1 MSRKRKTT
9 EEDDL
14 EEIRKG
20 FEKFDVNG
28 TGIINPSE
36 LLEAMDAMNIK
47 EKNPFIY
54 EIIESL
60 NSEKDIKKKGGV
72 NLDELVSYVYQKVN
86 DTETNMGLR
95 QIHEVINDRDT
106 DTISMSTFYDLARKY
121 GDKLTEDELRML
133 LEKTQMGGNDLTFDE
148 FYTIMKGSGKDN
160 SSMNMSRSSFRN
172 KNNNSEV
179 YVRKSNNNSNI
190 IDNNNSNIMN
200 NSKIRTKKY
209 IYKEQT
215 KKEIKPEPEPEPEP
229 EQEQKQEQ
237 EQNPEQEQEQEKV
250 ENNNINNNNVSIEEN
265 KEIDFELDR
274 RFESPKQNYIE
285 EYHEEH
291 IIEED
296 QIPPQE
302 NNNINVELSQQN
314 QIQEEEYQYNPINPV
329 EEQHQELNISQDE
342 DTQRDYGQNLNAY
355 SKDKDNN
362 DIYSSPKI
370 INPNDINESQNMNEL
385 NVSHPKNENSEI
397 ELDIQRNSEAQ
408 SETSSQYKY
417 SYRKRKI
424 GAAPIHEKIENN
436 SNTNEGQTKYTK
448 EKETKITNLPN
459 GGKQIEITEKTE
471 VVKEK
476 PYSRG
481 YRSRFG
487 RYKNEENDNNNNN
500 NNKNVEEKKEDKKE
514 EKKSYYRI
522 RKPFSRQN
530 EEQVAMTKVNGEEN
544 NEVNIPKRYHR
555 RYRESKASSNNQ

>member
-36 LLEAMDAMNIK
+36 LIEAMDAMNIK

-72 NLDELVSYVYQKVN
+72 NLDDLVSYVYQKVN

-95 QIHEVINDRDT
+95 QIHDVINDRDT
-106 DTISMSTFYDLARKY
+106 DTISMTTFYDLARKY
-121 GDKLTEDELRML
+121 GDQLNEDELRML
-133 LEKTQMGGNDLTFDE
+133 LEKTQMGGTDLTFDE

-172 KNNNSEV
+172 KNNNNNEV

-190 IDNNNSNIMN
+190 NDNNIMN

-215 KKEIKPEPEPEPEP
+215 KKEIKPEPEPEPE
-229 EQEQKQEQ
+229 Q
-237 EQNPEQEQEQEKV
+237 EQEQEQKLEQEQEI
-250 ENNNINNNNVSIEEN
+250 ENNNNNASIEEN
-265 KEIDFELDR
+265 KEIDFEFDR

-285 EYHEEH
+285 EYHEKH

-296 QIPPQE
+296 QIPPQDD
-302 NNNINVELSQQN
+302 NNINVELSQQN
-314 QIQEEEYQYNPINPV
+314 QIQEEEYQYNPINQV
-329 EEQHQELNISQDE
+329 EEQHQELNISQE
-342 DTQRDYGQNLNAY
+342 DDTHRDYGQNLNAY
-355 SKDKDNN
+355 SKDKGNN

-385 NVSHPKNENSEI
+385 NVSQPKNENSEI

-436 SNTNEGQTKYTK
+436 SNMNDGEAKYTK
-448 EKETKITNLPN
+448 EKETKITNLPD

-481 YRSRFG
+481 YRNRFG
-487 RYKNEENDNNNNN
+487 RYKNEDNDNSNN
-500 NNKNVEEKKEDKKE
+500 NNKNVEEKKEEKKE
-514 EKKSYYRI
+514 DKKSYYRI

-555 RYRESKASSNNQ
+555 RYRESKTSSNNQ

>member
-95 QIHEVINDRDT
+95 QIHDVINDRDT
-106 DTISMSTFYDLARKY
+106 DTISMTTFYDLARKY
-121 GDKLTEDELRML
+121 GDQLNEDELRML
-133 LEKTQMGGNDLTFDE
+133 LEKTQMGGTDLTFDE

-172 KNNNSEV
+172 KNNNNNEV

-190 IDNNNSNIMN
+190 NDNNIMN

-215 KKEIKPEPEPEPEP
+215 KKEIKPEPEPEPE
-229 EQEQKQEQ
+229 Q
-237 EQNPEQEQEQEKV
+237 EQEQEQKLEQEQEI
-250 ENNNINNNNVSIEEN
+250 ENNNNNASIEEN
-265 KEIDFELDR
+265 KEIDFEFDR

-285 EYHEEH
+285 EYHEKH

-296 QIPPQE
+296 QIHPQDD
-302 NNNINVELSQQN
+302 NNINVELSQQN
-314 QIQEEEYQYNPINPV
+314 QIQEEEYQYNPINQV
-329 EEQHQELNISQDE
+329 EEQHQELNISQE
-342 DTQRDYGQNLNAY
+342 DDTHRDYGQNLNAY

-385 NVSHPKNENSEI
+385 NVSQPKNENSEI

-424 GAAPIHEKIENN
+424 GAAPIHEKIESN
-436 SNTNEGQTKYTK
+436 SNMNDGETKYTK
-448 EKETKITNLPN
+448 EKETKITNLPD

-481 YRSRFG
+481 YRNRFG
-487 RYKNEENDNNNNN
+487 RYKNEDNDNSNN
-500 NNKNVEEKKEDKKE
+500 NNKNVEEKKEEKKE
-514 EKKSYYRI
+514 DKKSYYRI

-555 RYRESKASSNNQ
+555 RYRESKTSSNNQ

>member
-36 LLEAMDAMNIK
+36 LLEAMNAMNIK

-72 NLDELVSYVYQKVN
+72 NLDELVSYVYKKVN

-95 QIHEVINDRDT
+95 QIHDVINDRDT
-106 DTISMSTFYDLARKY
+106 DTISMTTFYDLTRKY
-121 GDKLTEDELRML
+121 GDQLNEDELRML
-133 LEKTQMGGNDLTFDE
+133 LEKTQMGGTDLTFDE

-172 KNNNSEV
+172 KNNNNNEV

-190 IDNNNSNIMN
+190 NDNNIMN

-215 KKEIKPEPEPEPEP
+215 KKEIKPEPEPEPE
-229 EQEQKQEQ
+229 Q
-237 EQNPEQEQEQEKV
+237 EQEQEQKLEQEQEI
-250 ENNNINNNNVSIEEN
+250 ENNNNNASIEEN
-265 KEIDFELDR
+265 KEIDFEFDR

-285 EYHEEH
+285 EYHEKH

-302 NNNINVELSQQN
+302 DNNINVELSQQN
-314 QIQEEEYQYNPINPV
+314 QIQEEEYQYNPINQV
-329 EEQHQELNISQDE
+329 EEQHQELNISQE
-342 DTQRDYGQNLNAY
+342 DDTHRDYGQNLNAY

-385 NVSHPKNENSEI
+385 NVSQPKNENSEI

-424 GAAPIHEKIENN
+424 GAAPIHEKIESN
-436 SNTNEGQTKYTK
+436 SNMNDGEAKYTK
-448 EKETKITNLPN
+448 EKETKITNLPD

-481 YRSRFG
+481 YRNRFG
-487 RYKNEENDNNNNN
+487 RYKNEDNDNSNN
-500 NNKNVEEKKEDKKE
+500 NNKNVEEKKEEKKE
-514 EKKSYYRI
+514 DKKSYYRI

-555 RYRESKASSNNQ
+555 RYRESKTSSNNQ

>member
-72 NLDELVSYVYQKVN
+72 NLDELVSYVYKKVN

-95 QIHEVINDRDT
+95 QIHDVINDRDT
-106 DTISMSTFYDLARKY
+106 DTISMTTFYDLARKY
-121 GDKLTEDELRML
+121 GDQLNEDELRML
-133 LEKTQMGGNDLTFDE
+133 LEKTQMGGTDLTFDE

-172 KNNNSEV
+172 KNNNNNEV

-190 IDNNNSNIMN
+190 NDNNIMN

-215 KKEIKPEPEPEPEP
+215 KKEIKPEPEPEPE
-229 EQEQKQEQ
+229 Q
-237 EQNPEQEQEQEKV
+237 EQEQEQKLEQEQEI
-250 ENNNINNNNVSIEEN
+250 ENNNNNASIEEN
-265 KEIDFELDR
+265 KEIDFEFDR
-274 RFESPKQNYIE
+274 RFESPKQNYVE

-296 QIPPQE
+296 QIPPQDD
-302 NNNINVELSQQN
+302 NNINVELSQQN
-314 QIQEEEYQYNPINPV
+314 QIQEEEYQYNPINQV
-329 EEQHQELNISQDE
+329 EEQHQELNISQE
-342 DTQRDYGQNLNAY
+342 DDTHRDYGQNLNAY

-385 NVSHPKNENSEI
+385 NVSQPKNENSEI

-424 GAAPIHEKIENN
+424 GAAPIHEKIESN
-436 SNTNEGQTKYTK
+436 SNMNDGEAKYTK
-448 EKETKITNLPN
+448 EKETKITNLPD

-481 YRSRFG
+481 YRNRFG
-487 RYKNEENDNNNNN
+487 RYKNEDNDNSNN
-500 NNKNVEEKKEDKKE
+500 NNKNVEEKKEEKKE
-514 EKKSYYRI
+514 DKKSYYRI

-555 RYRESKASSNNQ
+555 RYRESKTSSNNQ

>member
-36 LLEAMDAMNIK
+36 LLEAMNAMNIK

-95 QIHEVINDRDT
+95 QIHDVINDRDT
-106 DTISMSTFYDLARKY
+106 DTISMTTFYDLARKY
-121 GDKLTEDELRML
+121 GDQLNEDELRML
-133 LEKTQMGGNDLTFDE
+133 LEKTQMGGTDLTFDE

-172 KNNNSEV
+172 KNNNNNEV

-190 IDNNNSNIMN
+190 NDNNIMN

-215 KKEIKPEPEPEPEP
+215 KKEIKPEPEPEPE
-229 EQEQKQEQ
+229 Q
-237 EQNPEQEQEQEKV
+237 EQEQEQKLEQEQEI
-250 ENNNINNNNVSIEEN
+250 ENNNNNASIEEN
-265 KEIDFELDR
+265 KEIDFEFDR

-285 EYHEEH
+285 EYHEKH

-296 QIPPQE
+296 QIPPQDD
-302 NNNINVELSQQN
+302 NNINVELSQQN
-314 QIQEEEYQYNPINPV
+314 QIQEEEYQYNPINQV
-329 EEQHQELNISQDE
+329 EEQHQELNISQE
-342 DTQRDYGQNLNAY
+342 DDTHRDYGQNLNAY

-385 NVSHPKNENSEI
+385 NVSQPKNENSEI

-424 GAAPIHEKIENN
+424 GAAPIHEKIESN
-436 SNTNEGQTKYTK
+436 SNMNDGEAKYTK
-448 EKETKITNLPN
+448 EKETKITNLPD

-481 YRSRFG
+481 YRNRFG
-487 RYKNEENDNNNNN
+487 RYKNEDNDNSNN
-500 NNKNVEEKKEDKKE
+500 NNKNVEEKKEEKKE
-514 EKKSYYRI
+514 DKKSYYRI

-555 RYRESKASSNNQ
+555 RYRESKTSSNNQ

>member
-72 NLDELVSYVYQKVN
+72 NLDELVSYVYKKVN

-95 QIHEVINDRDT
+95 QIHDVINDRDT
-106 DTISMSTFYDLARKY
+106 DTISMTTFYDLARKY
-121 GDKLTEDELRML
+121 GDQLNEDELRML
-133 LEKTQMGGNDLTFDE
+133 LEKTQMGGTDLTFDE

-160 SSMNMSRSSFRN
+160 SSLNMSRSSFRN
-172 KNNNSEV
+172 KNNNNNEV

-190 IDNNNSNIMN
+190 NDNNIMN

-215 KKEIKPEPEPEPEP
+215 KKEIKPEPEPEPE
-229 EQEQKQEQ
+229 Q
-237 EQNPEQEQEQEKV
+237 EQEQEQKLEQEQEQKI
-250 ENNNINNNNVSIEEN
+250 ENNNNNASIEEN
-265 KEIDFELDR
+265 KEIDFEFDR
-274 RFESPKQNYIE
+274 RFESPKQNYVE

-296 QIPPQE
+296 QIPPQDD
-302 NNNINVELSQQN
+302 NNINVELSQQN
-314 QIQEEEYQYNPINPV
+314 QIQEEEYQYNPINQV
-329 EEQHQELNISQDE
+329 EEQHQELNISQE
-342 DTQRDYGQNLNAY
+342 DDTHRDYGQNLNAY

-385 NVSHPKNENSEI
+385 NVSQPKNENSEI

-436 SNTNEGQTKYTK
+436 SNMNDGEAKYTK
-448 EKETKITNLPN
+448 EKETKITNLPD

-481 YRSRFG
+481 YRNRFG
-487 RYKNEENDNNNNN
+487 RYKNEDNDNSNN
-500 NNKNVEEKKEDKKE
+500 NNKNVEEKKEEKKE
-514 EKKSYYRI
+514 DKKSYYRI

-555 RYRESKASSNNQ
+555 RYRESKTSSNNQ

>member
-36 LLEAMDAMNIK
+36 LIEAMDAMNIK

-72 NLDELVSYVYQKVN
+72 NLDDLVSYVYQKVN

-95 QIHEVINDRDT
+95 QIHDVINDRDT
-106 DTISMSTFYDLARKY
+106 DTISMTTFYDLARKY
-121 GDKLTEDELRML
+121 GDQLNEDELRML
-133 LEKTQMGGNDLTFDE
+133 LEKTQMGGTDLTFDE

-172 KNNNSEV
+172 KNNNNNEV

-190 IDNNNSNIMN
+190 NDNNIMN

-215 KKEIKPEPEPEPEP
+215 KKEIKPEPEPEPEQEQ
-229 EQEQKQEQ
+229 EQEQKL
-237 EQNPEQEQEQEKV
+237 EQEQEQEI
-250 ENNNINNNNVSIEEN
+250 ENNNNNASIEEN
-265 KEIDFELDR
+265 KEIDFEFDR

-285 EYHEEH
+285 EYHEKH

-296 QIPPQE
+296 QIPPQDD
-302 NNNINVELSQQN
+302 NNINVELSQQN
-314 QIQEEEYQYNPINPV
+314 QIQEEEYQYNPINQV
-329 EEQHQELNISQDE
+329 EEQHQELNISQE
-342 DTQRDYGQNLNAY
+342 DDTHRDYGQNLNAY

-385 NVSHPKNENSEI
+385 NVSQPKNENSEI

-424 GAAPIHEKIENN
+424 GAAPIHEKIESN
-436 SNTNEGQTKYTK
+436 SNMNDGEAKYTK
-448 EKETKITNLPN
+448 EKETKITNLPD

-481 YRSRFG
+481 YRNRFG
-487 RYKNEENDNNNNN
+487 RYKNEDNDNSNN
-500 NNKNVEEKKEDKKE
+500 NNKNVEEKKEEKKE
-514 EKKSYYRI
+514 DKKSYYRI

-555 RYRESKASSNNQ
+555 RYRESKTSSNNQ

>member
-72 NLDELVSYVYQKVN
+72 HLDELVSYVYQKVN

-95 QIHEVINDRDT
+95 QIHDVINDRDT
-106 DTISMSTFYDLARKY
+106 DTISMTTFYDLARKY
-121 GDKLTEDELRML
+121 GDQLNEDELRML
-133 LEKTQMGGNDLTFDE
+133 LEKTQMGGTDLTFDE

-172 KNNNSEV
+172 KNNNNNEV

-190 IDNNNSNIMN
+190 NDNNIMN

-215 KKEIKPEPEPEPEP
+215 KKEIKPEPEPEPE
-229 EQEQKQEQ
+229 Q
-237 EQNPEQEQEQEKV
+237 EQEQEQKLEQEQEI
-250 ENNNINNNNVSIEEN
+250 ENNNNNASIEEN
-265 KEIDFELDR
+265 KEIDFEFDR

-285 EYHEEH
+285 EYHEKH

-296 QIPPQE
+296 QIPPQDD
-302 NNNINVELSQQN
+302 NNINVELSQQN
-314 QIQEEEYQYNPINPV
+314 QIQEEEYQYNPINQV
-329 EEQHQELNISQDE
+329 EEQHQELNISQE
-342 DTQRDYGQNLNAY
+342 DDTHRDYGQNLNAY

-385 NVSHPKNENSEI
+385 NVSQPKNENSEI

-436 SNTNEGQTKYTK
+436 SNMNDGEAKYTK
-448 EKETKITNLPN
+448 EKETKITNLPD

-481 YRSRFG
+481 YRNRFG
-487 RYKNEENDNNNNN
+487 RYKNEDNDNSNN
-500 NNKNVEEKKEDKKE
+500 NNKNVEEKKEEKKE
-514 EKKSYYRI
+514 DKKSYYRI

-555 RYRESKASSNNQ
+555 RYRESKTSSNNQ

>member
-72 NLDELVSYVYQKVN
+72 NLDELVSYVYKKVN

-95 QIHEVINDRDT
+95 QIHDVINDRDT
-106 DTISMSTFYDLARKY
+106 DTISMTTFYDLARKY
-121 GDKLTEDELRML
+121 GDQLNEDELRML
-133 LEKTQMGGNDLTFDE
+133 LEKTQMGGTDLTFDE

-172 KNNNSEV
+172 KNNNNNEV

-190 IDNNNSNIMN
+190 NDNNIMN

-215 KKEIKPEPEPEPEP
+215 KKEIKPEPEPEPE
-229 EQEQKQEQ
+229 Q
-237 EQNPEQEQEQEKV
+237 EQEQEQKLEQEQEI
-250 ENNNINNNNVSIEEN
+250 ENNNNNASIEEN
-265 KEIDFELDR
+265 KEIDFEFDR
-274 RFESPKQNYIE
+274 RFESPKQNYVE

-296 QIPPQE
+296 QIPPQDD
-302 NNNINVELSQQN
+302 NNINVELSQQN
-314 QIQEEEYQYNPINPV
+314 QIQEEEYQYNPINQV
-329 EEQHQELNISQDE
+329 EEQHQELNISQE
-342 DTQRDYGQNLNAY
+342 DDTHRDYGQNLNAY

-385 NVSHPKNENSEI
+385 NVSQPKNENSEI

-424 GAAPIHEKIENN
+424 GAAPIHEKIESN
-436 SNTNEGQTKYTK
+436 SNMNDGEAKYTK
-448 EKETKITNLPN
+448 EKETKITNLPD

-481 YRSRFG
+481 YRNRFG
-487 RYKNEENDNNNNN
+487 RYKNEDNDNSNN

-514 EKKSYYRI
+514 DKKSYYRI

-555 RYRESKASSNNQ
+555 RYRENKTSSNNQ

>member
-95 QIHEVINDRDT
+95 QIHDVINDRDT
-106 DTISMSTFYDLARKY
+106 DTISMTTFYDLARKY
-121 GDKLTEDELRML
+121 GDQLNEDELRML
-133 LEKTQMGGNDLTFDE
+133 LEKTQMGGTDLTFDE

-172 KNNNSEV
+172 KNNNNNEV

-190 IDNNNSNIMN
+190 NDNNIMN

-215 KKEIKPEPEPEPEP
+215 KKEIKPEPEPEPE
-229 EQEQKQEQ
+229 Q
-237 EQNPEQEQEQEKV
+237 EQEQEQKLEQEQEI
-250 ENNNINNNNVSIEEN
+250 ENNNNNASIEEN
-265 KEIDFELDR
+265 KEIDFEFDR

-296 QIPPQE
+296 QIPPQDD
-302 NNNINVELSQQN
+302 NNINVELSQQN
-314 QIQEEEYQYNPINPV
+314 QIQEEEYQYNPINQV
-329 EEQHQELNISQDE
+329 EEQHQELNISQE
-342 DTQRDYGQNLNAY
+342 DDTHRDYGQNLNAY

-385 NVSHPKNENSEI
+385 NVSQPKNENSEI

-424 GAAPIHEKIENN
+424 GAAPIHEKIESN
-436 SNTNEGQTKYTK
+436 SNMNDGEAKYTK
-448 EKETKITNLPN
+448 EKETKITNLPD

-481 YRSRFG
+481 YRNRFG
-487 RYKNEENDNNNNN
+487 RYKNEDNDNSNN
-500 NNKNVEEKKEDKKE
+500 NNKNVEEKKEEKKE
-514 EKKSYYRI
+514 DKKSYYRI

-555 RYRESKASSNNQ
+555 RYRESKTSSNNQ

>member
-72 NLDELVSYVYQKVN
+72 NLDDLVSYVYQKVN

-95 QIHEVINDRDT
+95 QIHDVINDRDT
-106 DTISMSTFYDLARKY
+106 DTISMTTFYDLARKY
-121 GDKLTEDELRML
+121 GDQLNEDELRML
-133 LEKTQMGGNDLTFDE
+133 LEKTQMGGTDLTFDE

-160 SSMNMSRSSFRN
+160 SSLNMSRSSFRN
-172 KNNNSEV
+172 KNNNNNEV

-190 IDNNNSNIMN
+190 NDNNIMN

-215 KKEIKPEPEPEPEP
+215 KKEIKPEPEPEPE
-229 EQEQKQEQ
+229 Q
-237 EQNPEQEQEQEKV
+237 EQEQEQKLEQEQEI
-250 ENNNINNNNVSIEEN
+250 ENNNNNASIEEN
-265 KEIDFELDR
+265 KEIDFEFDR
-274 RFESPKQNYIE
+274 RFESPKQNYVE

-296 QIPPQE
+296 QIPPQDD
-302 NNNINVELSQQN
+302 NNINVELSQQN
-314 QIQEEEYQYNPINPV
+314 QIQEEEYQYNPINQV
-329 EEQHQELNISQDE
+329 EEQHQELNISQE
-342 DTQRDYGQNLNAY
+342 DDTHRDYGQNLNAY

-385 NVSHPKNENSEI
+385 NVSQPKNENSEI

-436 SNTNEGQTKYTK
+436 SNMNNGEAKYTK
-448 EKETKITNLPN
+448 EKETKITNLPD

-481 YRSRFG
+481 YRNRFG
-487 RYKNEENDNNNNN
+487 RYKNEDNDNSNN
-500 NNKNVEEKKEDKKE
+500 NNKNVEEKKEEKKE
-514 EKKSYYRI
+514 DKKSYYRI

-555 RYRESKASSNNQ
+555 RYRESKTSSNNQ

>member
-72 NLDELVSYVYQKVN
+72 NLDELVSYVYKKVN

-95 QIHEVINDRDT
+95 QIHDVINDRDT
-106 DTISMSTFYDLARKY
+106 DTISMTTFYDLARKY
-121 GDKLTEDELRML
+121 GDQLNEDELRML
-133 LEKTQMGGNDLTFDE
+133 LEKTQMGGTDLTFDE
-148 FYTIMKGSGKDN
+148 FYTIMKESGKDN

-172 KNNNSEV
+172 KNNNNNEV

-190 IDNNNSNIMN
+190 NDNNIMN

-229 EQEQKQEQ
+229 EQEQEQ
-237 EQNPEQEQEQEKV
+237 EQKLEQEQEI
-250 ENNNINNNNVSIEEN
+250 ENNNNNASIEEN
-265 KEIDFELDR
+265 KEIDFEFDR

-285 EYHEEH
+285 EYHEKH

-296 QIPPQE
+296 QIPPQDD
-302 NNNINVELSQQN
+302 NNINVELSQQN
-314 QIQEEEYQYNPINPV
+314 QIQEEEYQYNPINQV
-329 EEQHQELNISQDE
+329 EEQHQELNISQE
-342 DTQRDYGQNLNAY
+342 DDTHRDYGQNLNAY

-385 NVSHPKNENSEI
+385 NVSQPKNENSEI

-436 SNTNEGQTKYTK
+436 SNMNDGEAKYTK
-448 EKETKITNLPN
+448 EKETKITNLPD

-481 YRSRFG
+481 YRNRFG
-487 RYKNEENDNNNNN
+487 RYKNEDNDNSNN
-500 NNKNVEEKKEDKKE
+500 NNKNVEEKKEEKKE
-514 EKKSYYRI
+514 DKKSYYRI

-555 RYRESKASSNNQ
+555 RYRESKTSSNNQ

>member
-36 LLEAMDAMNIK
+36 LLEAMNAMNIK

-95 QIHEVINDRDT
+95 QIHDVINDRDT
-106 DTISMSTFYDLARKY
+106 DTISMTTFYDLARKY
-121 GDKLTEDELRML
+121 GDQLNEDELRML
-133 LEKTQMGGNDLTFDE
+133 LEKTQMGGTDLTFDE

-172 KNNNSEV
+172 KNNNNNEV

-190 IDNNNSNIMN
+190 NDNNIMN

-215 KKEIKPEPEPEPEP
+215 KKEIKPEPEPEPE
-229 EQEQKQEQ
+229 Q
-237 EQNPEQEQEQEKV
+237 EQEQEQKLEQEQEI
-250 ENNNINNNNVSIEEN
+250 ENNNNNASIEEN
-265 KEIDFELDR
+265 KEIDFEFDR

-296 QIPPQE
+296 QIPPQDD
-302 NNNINVELSQQN
+302 NNINVELSQQN
-314 QIQEEEYQYNPINPV
+314 QIQEEEYQYNPINQV
-329 EEQHQELNISQDE
+329 EEQHQELNISQE
-342 DTQRDYGQNLNAY
+342 DDTHRDYGQNLNAY

-385 NVSHPKNENSEI
+385 NVSQPKNENSEI

-424 GAAPIHEKIENN
+424 GAAPIHEKIESN
-436 SNTNEGQTKYTK
+436 SNMNDGEAKYTK
-448 EKETKITNLPN
+448 EKETKITNLPD

-481 YRSRFG
+481 YRNRFG
-487 RYKNEENDNNNNN
+487 RYKNEDNDNSNN
-500 NNKNVEEKKEDKKE
+500 NNKNVEEKKEEKKE
-514 EKKSYYRI
+514 DKKSYYRI

-555 RYRESKASSNNQ
+555 RYRESKTSSNNQ

>member
-95 QIHEVINDRDT
+95 QIHDVINDRDT
-106 DTISMSTFYDLARKY
+106 DTISMTTFYDLARKY
-121 GDKLTEDELRML
+121 GDQLNEDELRML
-133 LEKTQMGGNDLTFDE
+133 LEKTQMGGTDLTFDE

-172 KNNNSEV
+172 KNNNNNEV

-190 IDNNNSNIMN
+190 NDNNIMN

-215 KKEIKPEPEPEPEP
+215 KKEIKPEPEPEPE
-229 EQEQKQEQ
+229 Q
-237 EQNPEQEQEQEKV
+237 EQEQEQKLEQEQEQKI
-250 ENNNINNNNVSIEEN
+250 ENNNNNASIEEN
-265 KEIDFELDR
+265 KEIDFEFDR

-296 QIPPQE
+296 QIPPQDD
-302 NNNINVELSQQN
+302 NNINVELSQQN
-314 QIQEEEYQYNPINPV
+314 QIQEEEYQYNPINQV
-329 EEQHQELNISQDE
+329 EEQHQELNISQE
-342 DTQRDYGQNLNAY
+342 DDTHRDYGQNLNAY

-385 NVSHPKNENSEI
+385 NVSQPKNENSEI

-424 GAAPIHEKIENN
+424 GAAPIHEKIESN
-436 SNTNEGQTKYTK
+436 SNMNDGEAKYTK
-448 EKETKITNLPN
+448 EKETKITNLPD

-481 YRSRFG
+481 YRNRFG
-487 RYKNEENDNNNNN
+487 RYKNEDNDNSNN
-500 NNKNVEEKKEDKKE
+500 NNKNVEEKKEEKKE
-514 EKKSYYRI
+514 DKKSYYRI

-555 RYRESKASSNNQ
+555 RYRESKTSSNNQ

>member
-72 NLDELVSYVYQKVN
+72 NLDELVSYVYKKVN

-95 QIHEVINDRDT
+95 QIHDVINDRDT
-106 DTISMSTFYDLARKY
+106 DTISMTTFYDLARKY
-121 GDKLTEDELRML
+121 GDQLNEDELRML
-133 LEKTQMGGNDLTFDE
+133 LEKTQMGGTDLTFDE

-172 KNNNSEV
+172 KNNNNNEV

-190 IDNNNSNIMN
+190 NDNNIMN

-215 KKEIKPEPEPEPEP
+215 KKEIKPEPEPEPE
-229 EQEQKQEQ
+229 QKQEQ
-237 EQNPEQEQEQEKV
+237 EQKLEQEQEQEI
-250 ENNNINNNNVSIEEN
+250 ENNNNNNNASIEEN
-265 KEIDFELDR
+265 KEIDFEFDR

-296 QIPPQE
+296 QIPPQDD
-302 NNNINVELSQQN
+302 NNINVELSQQN
-314 QIQEEEYQYNPINPV
+314 QIQEEEYQYNPINQV
-329 EEQHQELNISQDE
+329 EEQHQELNISQE
-342 DTQRDYGQNLNAY
+342 DDTHRDYGQNLNAY

-385 NVSHPKNENSEI
+385 NVSQPKNENSEI

-424 GAAPIHEKIENN
+424 GAAPIHEKIESN
-436 SNTNEGQTKYTK
+436 SNMNDGEAKYTK
-448 EKETKITNLPN
+448 EKETKITNLPD

-481 YRSRFG
+481 YRNRFG
-487 RYKNEENDNNNNN
+487 RYKNEDNDNSNN
-500 NNKNVEEKKEDKKE
+500 NNKNVEEKKEEKKE
-514 EKKSYYRI
+514 DKKSYYRI

-555 RYRESKASSNNQ
+555 RYRESKTSSNNQ

>member
-72 NLDELVSYVYQKVN
+72 NLDELVSYVYKKVN

-95 QIHEVINDRDT
+95 QIHDVINDRDT
-106 DTISMSTFYDLARKY
+106 DTISMTTFYDLARKY
-121 GDKLTEDELRML
+121 GDQLNEDELRML
-133 LEKTQMGGNDLTFDE
+133 LEKTQMGGTDLTFDE

-172 KNNNSEV
+172 KNNNNNEV

-190 IDNNNSNIMN
+190 NDNNIMN

-215 KKEIKPEPEPEPEP
+215 KKEIKPEPEPEPE
-229 EQEQKQEQ
+229 Q
-237 EQNPEQEQEQEKV
+237 EQEQEQKLEQEQEI
-250 ENNNINNNNVSIEEN
+250 ENNNNNASIEEN
-265 KEIDFELDR
+265 KEIDFEFDR

-285 EYHEEH
+285 EYHEKH

-296 QIPPQE
+296 QIPPQDD
-302 NNNINVELSQQN
+302 NNINVELSQQN
-314 QIQEEEYQYNPINPV
+314 QIQEEEYQYNPINQV
-329 EEQHQELNISQDE
+329 EEQHQELNISQE
-342 DTQRDYGQNLNAY
+342 DDTHRDYGQNLNAY

-385 NVSHPKNENSEI
+385 NVSQPKNENSEI

-436 SNTNEGQTKYTK
+436 SNMNDGETKYTK
-448 EKETKITNLPN
+448 EKETKITNLPD

-481 YRSRFG
+481 YRNRFG
-487 RYKNEENDNNNNN
+487 RYKNEDNDNSNN
-500 NNKNVEEKKEDKKE
+500 NNKNVEEKKEEKKE
-514 EKKSYYRI
+514 DKKSYYRI

-555 RYRESKASSNNQ
+555 RYRESKTSSNNQ

>member
-72 NLDELVSYVYQKVN
+72 NLDDLVSYVYQKVN

-95 QIHEVINDRDT
+95 QIHDVINDRDT
-106 DTISMSTFYDLARKY
+106 DTISMTTFYDLARKY
-121 GDKLTEDELRML
+121 GDQLNEDELRML
-133 LEKTQMGGNDLTFDE
+133 LEKTQMGGTDLTFDE

-160 SSMNMSRSSFRN
+160 SSLNMSRSSFRN
-172 KNNNSEV
+172 KNNNNNEV

-190 IDNNNSNIMN
+190 NDNNIMN

-215 KKEIKPEPEPEPEP
+215 KKEIKPEPEPEPE
-229 EQEQKQEQ
+229 Q
-237 EQNPEQEQEQEKV
+237 EQEQEQKLEQEQEI
-250 ENNNINNNNVSIEEN
+250 ENNNNNASIEEN
-265 KEIDFELDR
+265 KEIDFEFDR

-285 EYHEEH
+285 EYHEKH
-291 IIEED
+291 IIEEE
-296 QIPPQE
+296 QIPPQDD
-302 NNNINVELSQQN
+302 NNINVELSQQN
-314 QIQEEEYQYNPINPV
+314 QIQEEEYQYNPINQV
-329 EEQHQELNISQDE
+329 EEQHQELNISQE
-342 DTQRDYGQNLNAY
+342 DDTHRDYGQNLNAY

-385 NVSHPKNENSEI
+385 NVSQPKNENSEI

-424 GAAPIHEKIENN
+424 GAAPIHEKIESN
-436 SNTNEGQTKYTK
+436 SNMNDGEAKYTK
-448 EKETKITNLPN
+448 EKETKITNLPD

-481 YRSRFG
+481 YRNRFG
-487 RYKNEENDNNNNN
+487 RYKNEDNDNSNN
-500 NNKNVEEKKEDKKE
+500 NNKNVEEKKEEKKE
-514 EKKSYYRI
+514 DKKSYYRI

-555 RYRESKASSNNQ
+555 RYRESKTSSNNQ

>member
-72 NLDELVSYVYQKVN
+72 NLDELVSYVYKKVN

-95 QIHEVINDRDT
+95 QIHDVINDRDT
-106 DTISMSTFYDLARKY
+106 DTISMTTFYDLARKY
-121 GDKLTEDELRML
+121 GDQLNEDELRML
-133 LEKTQMGGNDLTFDE
+133 LEKTQMGGTDLTFDE

-160 SSMNMSRSSFRN
+160 SSLNMSRSSFRN
-172 KNNNSEV
+172 KNNNNNEV

-190 IDNNNSNIMN
+190 NDNNIMN

-215 KKEIKPEPEPEPEP
+215 KKEIKPEPEPEPE
-229 EQEQKQEQ
+229 Q
-237 EQNPEQEQEQEKV
+237 EQEQEQKLEQDQEI
-250 ENNNINNNNVSIEEN
+250 ENNNNNASIEEN
-265 KEIDFELDR
+265 KEIDFEFDR

-285 EYHEEH
+285 EYHEKH

-296 QIPPQE
+296 QIPPQDD
-302 NNNINVELSQQN
+302 NNINVELSQQN
-314 QIQEEEYQYNPINPV
+314 QIQEEEYQYNPINQV
-329 EEQHQELNISQDE
+329 EEQHQELNISQE
-342 DTQRDYGQNLNAY
+342 DDTHRDYGQNLNAY

-385 NVSHPKNENSEI
+385 NVSQPKNENSEI

-436 SNTNEGQTKYTK
+436 SNMNDGETKYTK
-448 EKETKITNLPN
+448 EKETKITNLPD

-481 YRSRFG
+481 YRNRFG
-487 RYKNEENDNNNNN
+487 RYKNEDNDNSNN
-500 NNKNVEEKKEDKKE
+500 NNKNVEEKKEEKKE
-514 EKKSYYRI
+514 DKKSYYRI

-555 RYRESKASSNNQ
+555 RYRESKTSSNNQ

>member
-72 NLDELVSYVYQKVN
+72 NLDELVSYVYKKVN

-95 QIHEVINDRDT
+95 QIHDVINDRDT
-106 DTISMSTFYDLARKY
+106 DTISMTTFYDLARKY
-121 GDKLTEDELRML
+121 GDQLNEDELRML
-133 LEKTQMGGNDLTFDE
+133 LEKTQMGGTDLTFDE

-172 KNNNSEV
+172 KNNNNNEV

-190 IDNNNSNIMN
+190 NDNNIMN

-215 KKEIKPEPEPEPEP
+215 KKEIKPEPEPEPE
-229 EQEQKQEQ
+229 Q
-237 EQNPEQEQEQEKV
+237 EQEQEQKLEQEQEI
-250 ENNNINNNNVSIEEN
+250 ENNNNNASIEEN
-265 KEIDFELDR
+265 KEIDFEFDR

-296 QIPPQE
+296 QIPPQDD
-302 NNNINVELSQQN
+302 NNINVELSQQN
-314 QIQEEEYQYNPINPV
+314 QIQEEEYQYNPINQV
-329 EEQHQELNISQDE
+329 EEQHQELNISQE
-342 DTQRDYGQNLNAY
+342 DDTHRDYGQNLNAY

-385 NVSHPKNENSEI
+385 NVSQPKNENSEI

-424 GAAPIHEKIENN
+424 GAAPIHEKIESN
-436 SNTNEGQTKYTK
+436 SNMNDGEAKYTK
-448 EKETKITNLPN
+448 EKETKITNLPD

-481 YRSRFG
+481 YRNRFG
-487 RYKNEENDNNNNN
+487 RYKNEDNDNSNN
-500 NNKNVEEKKEDKKE
+500 NNKNVEEKKEEKKE
-514 EKKSYYRI
+514 DKKSYYRI

-555 RYRESKASSNNQ
+555 RYRESKTSSNNQ

>member
-36 LLEAMDAMNIK
+36 LLEAMNAMNIK

-72 NLDELVSYVYQKVN
+72 NLDELVSYVYKKVN

-95 QIHEVINDRDT
+95 QIHDVINDRDT
-106 DTISMSTFYDLARKY
+106 DTISMTTFYDLARKY
-121 GDKLTEDELRML
+121 GDQLNEDELRML
-133 LEKTQMGGNDLTFDE
+133 LEKTQMGGTDLTFDE

-172 KNNNSEV
+172 KNNNNNEV

-190 IDNNNSNIMN
+190 NDNNIMN

-215 KKEIKPEPEPEPEP
+215 KKEIKPEPEPEPE
-229 EQEQKQEQ
+229 Q
-237 EQNPEQEQEQEKV
+237 EQEQEQKLEQEQEI
-250 ENNNINNNNVSIEEN
+250 ENNNNNASIEEN
-265 KEIDFELDR
+265 KEIDFEFDR

-285 EYHEEH
+285 EYHEKH

-296 QIPPQE
+296 QIPPQDD
-302 NNNINVELSQQN
+302 NNINVELSQQN
-314 QIQEEEYQYNPINPV
+314 QIQEEEYQYNPINQV
-329 EEQHQELNISQDE
+329 EEQHQELNISQE
-342 DTQRDYGQNLNAY
+342 DDTHRDYGQNLNAY

-385 NVSHPKNENSEI
+385 NVSQPKNENSEI

-424 GAAPIHEKIENN
+424 GAAPIHEKIESN
-436 SNTNEGQTKYTK
+436 SNMNDGEAKYTK
-448 EKETKITNLPN
+448 EKETKITNLPD

-481 YRSRFG
+481 YRNRFG
-487 RYKNEENDNNNNN
+487 RYKNEDNDNSNN
-500 NNKNVEEKKEDKKE
+500 NNKNVEEKKEEKKE
-514 EKKSYYRI
+514 DKKSYYRI

-555 RYRESKASSNNQ
+555 RYRESKTSSNNQ

>member
-95 QIHEVINDRDT
+95 QIHDVINDRDT
-106 DTISMSTFYDLARKY
+106 DTISMTTFYDLARKY
-121 GDKLTEDELRML
+121 GDQLNEDELRML
-133 LEKTQMGGNDLTFDE
+133 LEKTQMGGTDLTFDE

-172 KNNNSEV
+172 KNNNNNEV

-190 IDNNNSNIMN
+190 NDNNIMN

-215 KKEIKPEPEPEPEP
+215 KKEIKPEPEPEPE
-229 EQEQKQEQ
+229 Q
-237 EQNPEQEQEQEKV
+237 EQEQEQKLEQEQEI
-250 ENNNINNNNVSIEEN
+250 ENNNNNASIEEN
-265 KEIDFELDR
+265 KEIDFEFDR

-285 EYHEEH
+285 EYHEKH

-296 QIPPQE
+296 QIPPQDD
-302 NNNINVELSQQN
+302 NNINVELSQQN
-314 QIQEEEYQYNPINPV
+314 QIQEEEYQYNPINQV
-329 EEQHQELNISQDE
+329 EEQHQELNISQE
-342 DTQRDYGQNLNAY
+342 DDTHRDYGQNLNAY

-385 NVSHPKNENSEI
+385 NVSQPKNENSEI

-424 GAAPIHEKIENN
+424 GAAPIHEKIESN
-436 SNTNEGQTKYTK
+436 SNMNDGEAKYTK
-448 EKETKITNLPN
+448 EKETKITNLPD

-481 YRSRFG
+481 YRNRFG
-487 RYKNEENDNNNNN
+487 RYKNEDNDNSNN
-500 NNKNVEEKKEDKKE
+500 NNKNVEEKKEEKKE
-514 EKKSYYRI
+514 DKKSYYRI

-555 RYRESKASSNNQ
+555 RYRESKTSSNNQ